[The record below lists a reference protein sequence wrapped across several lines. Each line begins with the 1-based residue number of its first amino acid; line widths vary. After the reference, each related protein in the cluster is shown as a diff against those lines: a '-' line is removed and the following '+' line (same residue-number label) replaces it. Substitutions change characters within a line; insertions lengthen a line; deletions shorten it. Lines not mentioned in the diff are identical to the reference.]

1 MSGRDAVF
9 AKVRRSLG
17 VSADDAARKRAVKSR
32 LAEPTPNTIPAR
44 GQLDRAGR
52 VALFK
57 EMAERV
63 SATVERLASA
73 DDVPAAVARYLR
85 GHNIPLRLRTG
96 SDPAIAALPW
106 EREPH
111 LERLQGASDGLD
123 VVSFSHAFAGV
134 AEIRHARPPVRA

>member
-17 VSADDAARKRAVKSR
+17 VSADDAARKRAVESR
-32 LAEPTPNTIPAR
+32 LAEPKPNTIPAR

-73 DDVPAAVARYLR
+73 DDVPAAVA
-85 GHNIPLRLRTG
+85 PLSAGPQYPLAASHRLRPG
-96 SDPAIAALPW
+96 DSRPALGARAA
-106 EREPH
+106 
-111 LERLQGASDGLD
+111 S
-123 VVSFSHAFAGV
+123 
-134 AEIRHARPPVRA
+134 